1 MSVSQSEHALTLAGV
16 VKATPR
22 LVTLATRAAVSAVGS
37 DTDCGGVMTHVV
49 AIAVTQVVVICRPD
63 HSYVYNYSD
72 STTIQ
77 GR

>member
-1 MSVSQSEHALTLAGV
+1 MSVSQSEQALTLAGV
-16 VKATPR
+16 VIETPR
-22 LVTLATRAAVSAVGS
+22 LVTLETHAAVSAIGS

-49 AIAVTQVVVICRPD
+49 AIAVTQVVVICRSD
-63 HSYVYNYSD
+63 HGYVNNYTD